1 MRAKIYFYRVK
12 ALKKCFI
19 IAIFV
24 IITFLCTSCRTTT
37 ITENSN
43 DYIYGFNEEIKI
55 LDMESKGVLA
65 TVKITGIS
73 VLKDQPFELKEVDH
87 YDQSNNPV
95 YENITYNQII
105 QIYYVY
111 KTTDST
117 KNISSSNFSV
127 KDSKGEQ
134 AIFDPDTDFK
144 AKALDGNNSMIV
156 ALKNRSD
163 FINIQFKYNPLQLK
177 STANIKL
184 NIKSD
189 VQSISSSLKT
199 ESSSTKSIESK
210 QNNDGSINKYLVI
223 AIFVLLLLVIVL
235 SVLLIIAITR
245 KRK

>member
-1 MRAKIYFYRVK
+1 MGAKIYFYRVK

-37 ITENSN
+37 NTEKPNN
-43 DYIYGFNEEIKI
+43 YKYGFNEEIKI

-65 TVKITGIS
+65 TVKFTGIS
-73 VLKDQPFELKEVDH
+73 VLKDQPFEIKEVDH

-134 AIFDPDTDFK
+134 AD
-144 AKALDGNNSMIV
+144 L
-156 ALKNRSD
+156 
-163 FINIQFKYNPLQLK
+163 
-177 STANIKL
+177 
-184 NIKSD
+184 
-189 VQSISSSLKT
+189 
-199 ESSSTKSIESK
+199 
-210 QNNDGSINKYLVI
+210 
-223 AIFVLLLLVIVL
+223 
-235 SVLLIIAITR
+235 
-245 KRK
+245 